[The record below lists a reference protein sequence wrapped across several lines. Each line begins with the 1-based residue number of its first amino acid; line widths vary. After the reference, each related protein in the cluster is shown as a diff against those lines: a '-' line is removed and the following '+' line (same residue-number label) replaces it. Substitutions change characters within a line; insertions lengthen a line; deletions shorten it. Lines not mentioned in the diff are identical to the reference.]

1 MPAIPYAPDISPPYE
16 MTPEELAEW
25 LRKLASQ
32 GQGAGQGG
40 GAFGGEAMS
49 PAGTSYE
56 QYGISPPEEPV
67 VDPRLVQKFM
77 QFQQQSQPSLS
88 GSAGVKMNEAMGTE
102 GQAGPITEDQ
112 LNMLRPPNVYDLPQ
126 DETLRQSFRA
136 MDKAATEE
144 YKGRLNAESL
154 KADAEAARTRAE
166 ASLLTAKTY
175 AENPAL
181 LAKNQFVGSELLDA
195 GVNRGGGNVPV
206 PVAEGAPG
214 IPTVPLGQEDQN
226 INIPEG
232 GGGMPNFSR
241 MAENAQ
247 IGQVFG
253 PKATPQK
260 EIPQNYRPKKG
271 GDIGA
276 FYRSGSQI
284 WVWDGQSYQRYQ

>member
-1 MPAIPYAPDISPPYE
+1 

-56 QYGISPPEEPV
+56 EYGISPPKEPV

-88 GSAGVKMNEAMGTE
+88 GSYSENLENPEANPASFNAPTTGE
-102 GQAGPITEDQ
+102 E
-112 LNMLRPPNVYDLPQ
+112 LNFQRPPTQYDLPSDQ
-126 DETLRQSFRA
+126 ALREQFKVADESRSRMFKDEQAAAASLEIAKAERLR
-136 MDKAATEE
+136 
-144 YKGRLNAESL
+144 
-154 KADAEAARTRAE
+154 AEAAAKTAE
-166 ASLLTAKTY
+166 AY
-175 AENPAL
+175 ANNPEL
-181 LAKNQFVGSELLDA
+181 LAKNPYALDA
-195 GVNRGGGNVPV
+195 INERRQGPVTVPVGGG
-206 PVAEGAPG
+206 GG
-214 IPTVPLGQEDQN
+214 IPTVPPGQEDQN

-232 GGGMPNFSR
+232 GGGMPNFAR
-241 MAENAQ
+241 MAESAQ
-247 IGQVFG
+247 IGLASG
-253 PKATPQK
+253 PPVTPQK
-260 EIPQNYRPKKG
+260 EIPQNYRPKRG